1 MTKQILTKTII
12 IQKLEHL
19 LHFLASLQENLP
31 LVAWESNLKHLSHQ
45 YTQIPVV
52 ITIKISMQLTIL
64 KLRVICSI
72 FVINAQPLWQ
82 ALDTLLQKFKGRI
95 IQTYLLHLL
104 TVIIVIQDFGS
115 LNLKRNI
122 LESLKYPDFCIN

>member
-12 IQKLEHL
+12 IQKLEPL

-31 LVAWESNLKHLSHQ
+31 LVAWESNLKHLSHH

-64 KLRVICSI
+64 KLRVICFI
-72 FVINAQPLWQ
+72 FVINVQLLWQ
-82 ALDTLLQKFKGRI
+82 ALDTLLQKFTDRI